1 MLHTMAGSKPSGFL
15 KTNRT
20 AGNKVTSEMFSLG
33 AEGTTHF
40 FSHTDK
46 KPANTARGENGWRA

>member
-1 MLHTMAGSKPSGFL
+1 MLHTMAGSKPNGFL

-20 AGNKVTSEMFSLG
+20 AGNKATGEMFSLG

-40 FSHTDK
+40 FSHTDRN
-46 KPANTARGENGWRA
+46 PASTARGENG